1 MVKKNQAIYN
11 IINIVVLF
19 ATAVFFVCAFRNVR
33 VLFDEKDILW
43 VVLLSGT
50 VFVVHFLKAIRTYVL
65 LYGADM
71 DWITYLK
78 LYCKVTAVSV
88 VFPFK
93 TGEFFRMYCYGK
105 QISNLLKGII
115 IVLLDRFMDTIALI
129 TMIFLVWL
137 MNGGRIALL
146 TYILLVFL
154 VFVVLAYLAFPS
166 VYKFWTH
173 HILRAK
179 ATERSLTLL
188 KLLDM
193 IHKVY
198 QEITAVSVGR
208 GIILYGLSLM
218 AWAVEIGS
226 LILLCGGKEEL
237 SNTIS
242 IYLSATMGGNASVE
256 MSRFI
261 FVSVILL
268 VSIYAIL
275 KIADCLKRGKVNK

>member
-1 MVKKNQAIYN
+1 MKNKQAIYN

-19 ATAVFFVCAFRNVR
+19 ATVAFFVGTFQNVG
-33 VLFDEKDILW
+33 VLFGENDMLRL
-43 VVLLSGT
+43 VLLSSA
-50 VFVVHFLKAIRTYVL
+50 VLVVHFLKAVRTYVL

-88 VFPFK
+88 IFPFK
-93 TGEFFRMYCYGK
+93 TGEFFRMYCYGT
-105 QISNLLKGII
+105 QINNLLKGII
-115 IVLLDRFMDTIALI
+115 IVLLDRFMDTVALI

-137 MNGGRIALL
+137 MNGGQIALL

-154 VFVVLAYLAFPS
+154 VLVFLAYMAFPS
-166 VYKFWTH
+166 VYKFWIH

-188 KLLDM
+188 KFLDM

-208 GIILYGLSLM
+208 GIILYGLSLI
-218 AWAVEIGS
+218 AWGVEIGG
-226 LILLCGGKEEL
+226 LILLCGRKEEL

-242 IYLSATMGGNASVE
+242 SYLSATMGGSVSVE

-261 FVSVILL
+261 FVSAILL
-268 VSIYAIL
+268 VSVYAIL